1 MKREAMLFSVMVAA
15 GVTCAMPVID
25 QVSFTQ
31 DADTKMV
38 TVTYRLTGDPAV
50 VTMDVETNGVSAG
63 GVATWHAFGDVS
75 RRVEPDA
82 GAAKMVFWQPMK
94 DMPNWSGAV
103 GDLSVTLRAWTVTAP
118 PDYMVVDLDIV
129 QTNAVRYYAS
139 AEAVPGGVTNDI
151 YKTQKLLMR
160 KIPAAEVT
168 WCMGRNA
175 SEADWSS
182 GDSTLANAEL
192 GHLVTLSADYYIGV
206 YEFTQKQW
214 AVLTD
219 GSWPSPFQ
227 GDAYPGY
234 ERYPVSQYVINWNAS
249 ADPVTPV
256 QTQLAKLNART
267 GLAFD
272 LPTEAQWEY
281 ACRAG
286 DPAPIYGDRWTR
298 AGADEVAWHGGTG
311 DPYYNNANS
320 AVNGTVQPHVVGL
333 KKPNAWGLY
342 DMLGNVWEA
351 CRDYWLQNISDGSPV
366 RDPETTASDPLV
378 PVEGVGGVTLYPH
391 VRRGGDYHS
400 SWSQNC
406 RSTARYDTLHR
417 SGWWGTTAGIGFRP
431 SCTAVAG
438 KVE

>member
-1 MKREAMLFSVMVAA
+1 MRKEAVLFSVLTAV
-15 GVTCAMPVID
+15 GVTCAEPVLSG
-25 QVSFTQ
+25 VSFSQ
-31 DADTKMV
+31 DEETKLV
-38 TVTYRLTGDPAV
+38 TVTYRLDGDPAV
-50 VTMDVETNGVSAG
+50 VTMTVETNGVPVGGSACSF
-63 GVATWHAFGDVS
+63 AFGDVS
-75 RRVEPDA
+75 KRVEPDA
-82 GAAKMVFWQPMK
+82 EGSKTIYWQPMK
-94 DMPNWSGAV
+94 DMPNWSVAA
-103 GDLSVTLRAWTVTAP
+103 GDLNVTLKAWATNAP
-118 PDYMVVDLDIV
+118 PDYMVVDLDEV
-129 QTNAVRYYAS
+129 LTNAVRYYET
-139 AEAVPGGVTNDI
+139 AEAVPLGVTNDI

-160 KIPAAEVT
+160 KIPATEVT

-175 SEADWSS
+175 SEVDWSYS
-182 GDSTLANAEL
+182 DPTLADAEL
-192 GHLVTLSADYYIGV
+192 GHLVTLSTDYYIGV

-214 AVLTD
+214 AILTG

-234 ERYPVSQYVINWNAS
+234 ERYPVSQFVVNWNGS

-298 AGADEVAWHGGTG
+298 AEADEVAWHGGAG
-311 DPYYNNANS
+311 YSAYNNANS

-342 DMLGNVWEA
+342 DMLGNVWEV
-351 CRDYWLQNISDGSPV
+351 CRDYWYRNISDGSSV
-366 RDPETTASDPLV
+366 RDPETTAAGPRTTE
-378 PVEGVGGVTLYPH
+378 EGVGGVTLYPH
-391 VRRGGDYHS
+391 VRRGGDYRS

-406 RSTARYDTLHR
+406 RSSARFDTMHR
-417 SGWWGTTAGIGFRP
+417 SGWWGTTAGVGFRP
-431 SCTAVAG
+431 ACTAVAG